1 MLGNLR
7 HFVGNVLGA
16 RWWGGGG
23 GGRGGRGVHYIK
35 KKTKTKTKKRKRK
48 QIDCIIPEALDQVY
62 QSINETLL
70 GVFRI
75 PDIWVAIERIH

>member
-1 MLGNLR
+1 MIWIEFMLGNLR

-16 RWWGGGG
+16 RWGGGG
-23 GGRGGRGVHYIK
+23 GVKGGECIIYK
-35 KKTKTKTKKRKRK
+35 KNRKIK

-62 QSINETLL
+62 QFINETLL

-75 PDIWVAIERIH
+75 LDIWVAIERIH

>member
-16 RWWGGGG
+16 RWEGGGG
-23 GGRGGRGVHYIK
+23 GGVEGRECIIYKI
-35 KKTKTKTKKRKRK
+35 KKRKIK

-62 QSINETLL
+62 QFINETLL

-75 PDIWVAIERIH
+75 PDIWVAIDRIH

>member
-1 MLGNLR
+1 MFWGL
-7 HFVGNVLGA
+7 
-16 RWWGGGG
+16 GGGG
-23 GGRGGRGVHYIK
+23 GGVEGGECILFK
-35 KKTKTKTKKRKRK
+35 KKNRKIK

-62 QSINETLL
+62 QFINETLL

>member
-1 MLGNLR
+1 M
-7 HFVGNVLGA
+7 
-16 RWWGGGG
+16 
-23 GGRGGRGVHYIK
+23 HYI
-35 KKTKTKTKKRKRK
+35 K

-62 QSINETLL
+62 QFINETLL